1 MRTKSRMWSRTSCRR
16 ERRDVVVFVVDPFE
30 DMAFS
35 SRSIF
40 NLYPS
45 DGALFINFSLP
56 NVFDFEKNLF
66 LS

>member
-1 MRTKSRMWSRTSCRR
+1 
-16 ERRDVVVFVVDPFE
+16 VVVFVVDPFE

-35 SRSIF
+35 STSIF